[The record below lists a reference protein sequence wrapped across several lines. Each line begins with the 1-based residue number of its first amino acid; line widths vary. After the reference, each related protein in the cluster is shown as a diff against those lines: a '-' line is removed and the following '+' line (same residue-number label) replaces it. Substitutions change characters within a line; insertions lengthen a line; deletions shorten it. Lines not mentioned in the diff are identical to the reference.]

1 MQMQVSLKVMPAGS
15 NQKEVY
21 DKVNEVIEM
30 IDNSNLKY
38 QVGSSETTIEG
49 EYKEVFS
56 LIEAIHTKLVSDEI
70 RQITMIIV
78 TDYNVENT
86 YIDGKLENVDK
97 YLNRGDR
104 HEA

>member
-1 MQMQVSLKVMPAGS
+1 MKMQVSLKVMPSGAS
-15 NQKEVY
+15 QKEVY

-49 EYKEVFS
+49 EYTAVFG
-56 LIEAIHTKLVSDEI
+56 LIEEIHRKLVADQI

-78 TDYNVENT
+78 TDYNVEST
-86 YIDGKLENVDK
+86 YIDGKLANVDS

>member
-15 NQKEVY
+15 SQKEVY

-49 EYKEVFS
+49 EYQAVFG
-56 LIEAIHTKLVSDEI
+56 LIEEIHSKLVADQI

-86 YIDGKLENVDK
+86 YIDGKLENVSN
-97 YLNRGDR
+97 YLNRGDND
-104 HEA
+104 EA

>member
-1 MQMQVSLKVMPAGS
+1 MQMQVSLKVMPGGS
-15 NQKEVY
+15 SQKEVY

-30 IDNSNLKY
+30 IDNSNFKY

-49 EYKEVFS
+49 EYKEVFG
-56 LIEAIHTKLVSDEI
+56 LIEEIHAKLVADDI

-86 YIDGKLENVDK
+86 YIDGKLENVDR
-97 YLNRGDR
+97 YLSRGDR
-104 HEA
+104 YEA

>member
-1 MQMQVSLKVMPAGS
+1 MKIQTSLKVMPSGI

-30 IDNSNLKY
+30 IADSNLKY
-38 QVGSSETTIEG
+38 QVGSSETTVEG
-49 EYKEVFS
+49 EYKDVFGLVES
-56 LIEAIHTKLVSDEI
+56 IHEKLVADQL

-86 YIDGKLENVDK
+86 YMDEKLENVQN
-97 YLNRGDR
+97 YLGRDAD
-104 HEA
+104 ETL